1 MDALAIENVAND
13 VRMASADGPVERE
26 VVDRDIRKRTD
37 DDVLHLP
44 VPTLAG
50 CVKDTV
56 VRFGLGS
63 HLLDD
68 VVKVVKDGFS
78 QFLRGDLRI
87 VTKKEIDDIAVSLLD
102 SQVKKAPGHVIL
114 LAVDIGTRILEET
127 FKDILSSFLSRPAG
141 CVLDSFGHRGMRACQ
156 HFLQLVHAVLAD
168 EMGELLVIVLRLNLA
183 KHDVLVRGAVHGTQD
198 SCDFREIE
206 CNELAYELHIGL
218 IHVRTNDCVFL

>member
-1 MDALAIENVAND
+1 M
-13 VRMASADGPVERE
+13 
-26 VVDRDIRKRTD
+26 
-37 DDVLHLP
+37 
-44 VPTLAG
+44 
-50 CVKDTV
+50 KDTV

-63 HLLDD
+63 HLLDN

-102 SQVKKAPGHVIL
+102 SQVEKAPSHVIL

-141 CVLDSFGHRGMRACQ
+141 CVLDSLGHRGMRACQ

-168 EMGELLVIVLRLNLA
+168 EMGELPGIVLRLNLA
-183 KHDVLVRGAVHGTQD
+183 KRDVFVSRAVHSAQE
-198 SCDFREIE
+198 SCDFRNIE
-206 CNELAYELHIGL
+206 CNELAYELHVGL
-218 IHVRTNDCVFL
+218 IHFSADDSVFV